1 MEDENI
7 HLHRIVNSD
16 RDNHKILETL
26 KNEMNVENTSLNV
39 RDIKQERL
47 KVMWIMNNKYKVK
60 MGKQKDLAGLIA
72 SLVVDIQKEK
82 EETSKSLREFK
93 DREKR
98 ASI

>member
-1 MEDENI
+1 
-7 HLHRIVNSD
+7 
-16 RDNHKILETL
+16 
-26 KNEMNVENTSLNV
+26 MNAENTSLAV

-72 SLVVDIQKEK
+72 SLVVDIQKEN

>member
-1 MEDENI
+1 
-7 HLHRIVNSD
+7 
-16 RDNHKILETL
+16 
-26 KNEMNVENTSLNV
+26 MNVENTSLNV